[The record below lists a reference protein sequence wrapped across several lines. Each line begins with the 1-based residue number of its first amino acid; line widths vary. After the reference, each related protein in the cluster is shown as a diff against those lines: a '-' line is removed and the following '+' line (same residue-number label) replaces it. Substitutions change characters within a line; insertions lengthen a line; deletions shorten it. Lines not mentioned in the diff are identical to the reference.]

1 MRVSF
6 ALVLTVLTLIL
17 TLLPAILI
25 WVVFSELM
33 TSSLDLLEDTTTS
46 STHQLAETVQ
56 EMLLYE
62 SMQVLSMRLTEG
74 ENVLSA
80 MLSFFDSSGLRK
92 QDLRPEY
99 LNIKSTLSAY
109 QDRNFIIMKGH
120 DYFDNIAMN
129 AGYFPGNVDTGIRL
143 FWNVWQAM
151 NIDINTSQFQ
161 RTLYYSTL
169 ECFPGETLSQLNK
182 SYANQ
187 LTGKPADTPM
197 QSQIVASTAYTISK
211 SVISGWDKDL
221 GFNQFS
227 GQVNIGLW
235 AWVAA
240 QNNTWLQ
247 ASISLNAQTMSQEL
261 ASQLGGNT
269 TQDRLF
275 IFFRQ
280 PHGHLLAASHGKFYS
295 QSDVDRRYVNPL
307 TNPINMSAYYRY
319 TCIDSN
325 DERIHQSCVQLYAM
339 YQNNWTAIPA
349 LQTEML
355 LGGNRYWVAAGLS
368 NTSLDCTVVMLKNRE
383 AVMGSIDASQEHVNN
398 EVNDKKVITFVIL
411 GVITAIG
418 VIIPLSIGVW
428 LGSRLIKLAAGM
440 DQIAKLDFNV
450 SSTPPTLFSEL
461 HRFQTSFV
469 QMERGLRAFG
479 KFVPQA
485 VVRVLIAGKMEAN
498 GQMTNE
504 TLTIMFADIEGFST
518 ICESIPPEQ
527 LALVCTEYFESM
539 CANIVNRKGTIDK
552 FIGDCIMAMWNAP
565 QQLPGHERDAVES
578 SLAMQNAVIQLH
590 QQWRQR
596 GLPLLKFR
604 LGIHTGHCLVGNF
617 GCSYRVSYTCLGDS
631 VNLSARLEALNKKF
645 GTYICIS
652 QSTYEGCKEHFYF
665 RRLAKVTVP
674 GKTEVLPVYEVLC
687 RIEAGEVSNSS
698 LLIQPDVPGAA
709 QPREEEM
716 TLSPYSRMR
725 KQNPSSDCMKVMDA
739 FEGDAK
745 AKAKP
750 CRNGVPWHWYFVDR
764 EQLLSHADV
773 YESAYDAMVTGNV
786 AKARDILKGKQ
797 PLDLPDKAWK
807 ALVDQLDQLGTSSQ
821 PWDGVFY
828 FKEK

>member
-25 WVVFSELM
+25 WIVFSELM

-56 EMLLYE
+56 QMLLYE

-74 ENVLSA
+74 ENVLNA
-80 MLSFFDSSGLRK
+80 MLSFLDSSGVRK

-99 LNIKSTLSAY
+99 FNIKGFLSSSR
-109 QDRNFIIMKGH
+109 DRNFIIMKGH
-120 DYFDNIAMN
+120 EYFDNMAVN
-129 AGYFPGNVDTGIRL
+129 AAYFPGDNNTGIRL
-143 FWNVWQAM
+143 FWNVWQGLNFDLA
-151 NIDINTSQFQ
+151 TSQSV
-161 RTLYYSTL
+161 RTLYYSTF
-169 ECFPGETLSQLNK
+169 ECFPGQMQIQLNS
-182 SYANQ
+182 SYVDQ
-187 LTGKPADTPM
+187 VTGVPLQVLQSLIYPA
-197 QSQIVASTAYTISK
+197 ASFKMSK
-211 SVISGWDKDL
+211 AIISGWDQDL
-221 GFNQFS
+221 GFNAQS
-227 GQVNIGLW
+227 GQVNLGLW
-235 AWVAA
+235 AWVTAK
-240 QNNTWLQ
+240 NSTWLQ
-247 ASISLNAQTMSQEL
+247 VSISLNAQTMSQEL
-261 ASQLGGNT
+261 ASQLGANT

-280 PHGHLLAASHGKFYS
+280 PHGHMLAASHGKYYS
-295 QSDVDRRYVNPL
+295 HSDVDRRSVNPL
-307 TNPINMSAYYRY
+307 TNPPNLSAYQRY
-319 TCIDSN
+319 TCIQSN
-325 DERIHQSCVQLYAM
+325 DPRIHESCVQLYAA
-339 YQNNWTAIPA
+339 YQSWPAIPA
-349 LQTEML
+349 LRQEMVL
-355 LGGNRYWVAAGLS
+355 SSDRYWVAVGLTNS
-368 NTSLDCTVVMLKNRE
+368 SLACTVVMLKNRQT
-383 AVMGSIDASQEHVNN
+383 VMGTIDASQDHVNN
-398 EVNDKKVITFVIL
+398 EVHDKKVVTFVIL
-411 GVITAIG
+411 GVITGIG

-450 SSTPPTLFSEL
+450 ESTPPTLFSEL

-504 TLTIMFADIEGFST
+504 VLTIMFADIEGFST
-518 ICESIPPEQ
+518 ICEAIPPEQ
-527 LALVCTEYFESM
+527 LAMVCTEYFESM

-578 SLAMQNAVIQLH
+578 ALAMQAAVIQLH

-596 GLPLLKFR
+596 RLPLLKFR
-604 LGIHTGHCLVGNF
+604 LGIHTGPCLVGNF

-645 GTYICIS
+645 GTYICVS
-652 QSTYEGCKEHFYF
+652 QSTYEGCREHFYF

-674 GKTEVLPVYEVLC
+674 GKSEVLPVYEVLC
-687 RIEAGEVSNSS
+687 RAETGAVGTEN
-698 LLIQPDVPGAA
+698 LHDAHDRLPGAA
-709 QPREEEM
+709 PMEEEEM
-716 TLSPYSRMR
+716 SNYSRM
-725 KQNPSSDCMKVMDA
+725 QSQSPSAECLKVLEAYEDDM
-739 FEGDAK
+739 
-745 AKAKP
+745 KAKP
-750 CRNGVPWHWYFVDR
+750 CPNGVPWHWFFVDR
-764 EQLLSHADV
+764 DQLLTHADA
-773 YESAYDAMVTGNV
+773 YQAAYDAMVAANLG
-786 AKARDILKGKQ
+786 KARDILKGKP
-797 PLDLPDKAWK
+797 PLSLPDKAWK
-807 ALVDQLDQLGTSSQ
+807 ALADQLEQLGAAAA

-828 FKEK
+828 FTEK